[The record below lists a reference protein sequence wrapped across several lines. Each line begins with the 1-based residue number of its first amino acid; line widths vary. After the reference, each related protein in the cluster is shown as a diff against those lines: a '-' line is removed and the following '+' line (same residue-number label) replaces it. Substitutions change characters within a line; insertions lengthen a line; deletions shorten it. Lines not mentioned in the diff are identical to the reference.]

1 MEFPEI
7 NIPGKI
13 PLPDHIHELFAEL
26 CSVGFFQKS
35 VLIGTWAITFYRA
48 IYKIIPQAYTSDIDF
63 AVQLAVKK
71 KPVVKVDL
79 EEVLKRLGYVT
90 HLVTGGLQK
99 FVHLGYDVEFLV
111 HDRRLKKEPDVI
123 KIPEWNINAQ
133 PMPFIRLLL
142 ENTQKVC
149 SENFYIRIPTP
160 EAFFFHKLIIA
171 QRRRREE
178 KREKDLRQCEA
189 LSRILDNE
197 RLRQVITSERLSKDT
212 KRKIKRSCETI
223 YFQNEHLEQWYLP

>member
-1 MEFPEI
+1 
-7 NIPGKI
+7 
-13 PLPDHIHELFAEL
+13 
-26 CSVGFFQKS
+26 
-35 VLIGTWAITFYRA
+35 
-48 IYKIIPQAYTSDIDF
+48 
-63 AVQLAVKK
+63 
-71 KPVVKVDL
+71 
-79 EEVLKRLGYVT
+79 
-90 HLVTGGLQK
+90 
-99 FVHLGYDVEFLV
+99 FLV

-133 PMPFIRLLL
+133 PVPFIRLLL

-189 LSRILDNE
+189 LSRILDDE